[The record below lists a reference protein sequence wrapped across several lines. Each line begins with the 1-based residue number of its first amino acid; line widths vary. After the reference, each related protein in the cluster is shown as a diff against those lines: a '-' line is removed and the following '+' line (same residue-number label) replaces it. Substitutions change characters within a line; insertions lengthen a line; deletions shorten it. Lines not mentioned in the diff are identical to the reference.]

1 MTELTARDR
10 LQPSLLDR
18 LTDFEPDVRH
28 EPRERRVLSQRAL
41 RDSVQRDIGWLL
53 NASGLD
59 GVQEVAAYPHVATSV
74 LNYGLPDLAGRHV
87 AGLTT
92 AALERRI
99 RDALWAFEPR
109 LIRETVRVAALEDM
123 QGARHEHVL
132 RFEIE
137 ADMWSQPYPERL
149 YLRTELDLEAGEVRI
164 LDSAAAVPASV
175 PAPAPASGAAVR
187 TGQPS

>member
-1 MTELTARDR
+1 MTELTARER

-18 LTDFEPDVRH
+18 LTDLEPDVRH

-41 RDSVQRDIGWLL
+41 RDSILRDIGWLL

-59 GVQEVAAYPHVATSV
+59 VVQDVADYQHVATSV
-74 LNYGLPDLAGRHV
+74 LNYGLPDLAGRQV
-87 AGLTT
+87 AGLTRS
-92 AALERRI
+92 ALARRI

-109 LIRETVRVAALEDM
+109 LMRDTVRVTALEDT

-149 YLRTELDLEAGEVRI
+149 YLRTELDLEVGEARL
-164 LDSAAAVPASV
+164 LDAAAVVPASAPV
-175 PAPAPASGAAVR
+175 PANGIASHA
-187 TGQPS
+187 GQPS

>member
-18 LTDFEPDVRH
+18 LTDLEPDVRH

-59 GVQEVAAYPHVATSV
+59 VVQEVAGYPHVATSV

-87 AGLTT
+87 AGLTK

-109 LIRETVRVAALEDM
+109 LVRDTVRVTALEDT
-123 QGARHEHVL
+123 QGAHHEHVL

-164 LDSAAAVPASV
+164 LDSVV
-175 PAPAPASGAAVR
+175 PAPGCAPALAVGAALR
-187 TGQPS
+187 SGQPS

>member
-18 LTDFEPDVRH
+18 LTDLEPDVRH

-59 GVQEVAAYPHVATSV
+59 VVQEVAGYPHVATSV

-87 AGLTT
+87 AGLTKAT
-92 AALERRI
+92 LERRI

-109 LIRETVRVAALEDM
+109 LVRDTVRVTALEDT
-123 QGARHEHVL
+123 QGTYHEHVL

-164 LDSAAAVPASV
+164 LDSAASAPGC
-175 PAPAPASGAAVR
+175 APALTGSAALR
-187 TGQPS
+187 SGQPS

>member
-1 MTELTARDR
+1 MTELTARER

-18 LTDFEPDVRH
+18 LTDLEPDVRH

-59 GVQEVAAYPHVATSV
+59 AVQEVEAYPHVATSV

-87 AGLTT
+87 AGLTK

-109 LIRETVRVAALEDM
+109 LVRDTVRVTALDDT
-123 QGARHEHVL
+123 QGAHHEHVL

-164 LDSAAAVPASV
+164 LDAAGAACASGS
-175 PAPAPASGAAVR
+175 APAPTAGAALR
-187 TGQPS
+187 SGEPS